1 MIKKIAIASHNPV
14 KINAVLN
21 GFRRMFPETNFETL
35 SVSVESGVSD
45 QPSTENETI
54 LGALNRVKNAMV
66 ALCEAD
72 FWVGIEGGVE
82 TTEAGLTAFAW
93 IIIRSAEI
101 TGKARTGTFLLPP
114 KVSELITA
122 GKELGEADDIVFG
135 RSNSK
140 QEEGAVGLL
149 TGNVINRQSLY
160 EHAVILALP
169 PFKNPKLFLTRD
181 LTL

>member
-1 MIKKIAIASHNPV
+1 MLTKKIVIASHNPV
-14 KINAVLN
+14 KINATLN
-21 GFRRMFPETNFETL
+21 GFRRMFPDTNFEAL
-35 SVSVESGVSD
+35 PVSVESGVSE

-54 LGALNRVKNAMV
+54 LGAQNRVKNAMAV
-66 ALCEAD
+66 LPETD

-82 TTEAGLTAFAW
+82 ATEAGLTAFAW
-93 IIIRSAEI
+93 VIIQSAKI
-101 TGKARTGTFLLPP
+101 VGKARTGTFLLPP

-140 QEEGAVGLL
+140 QEEGAIGLL

-169 PFKNPKLFLTRD
+169 PFKKPELFLATD
-181 LTL
+181 

>member
-1 MIKKIAIASHNPV
+1 MTKKIVIASHNPV
-14 KINAVLN
+14 KINATLN
-21 GFRRMFPETNFETL
+21 GFRRMFPDTDFETAP
-35 SVSVESGVSD
+35 VSVPSGVSD

-54 LGALNRVKNAMV
+54 LGAQNRVKNAMGTISD
-66 ALCEAD
+66 AD

-82 TTEAGLTAFAW
+82 TTEFGLTAFAW
-93 IIIRSAEI
+93 IIIRSTKI

-140 QEEGAVGLL
+140 QEEGAIGLL
-149 TGNVINRQSLY
+149 TNNVINRQSLY

-169 PFKNPKLFLTRD
+169 PFKNPDFYNL
-181 LTL
+181 